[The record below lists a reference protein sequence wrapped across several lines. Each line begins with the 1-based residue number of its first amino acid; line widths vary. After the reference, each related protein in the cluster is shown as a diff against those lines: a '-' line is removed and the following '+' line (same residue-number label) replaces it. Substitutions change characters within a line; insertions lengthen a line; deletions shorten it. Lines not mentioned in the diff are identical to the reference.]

1 MVRVEGG
8 TGDVDSNY
16 ESLRSSLHRS
26 PPIAA
31 VIRPD
36 DLLQVGLE
44 GVEQA
49 QHGVGGVP
57 AGVAGGSDIVVDPAG
72 EWPDAVDRAGP
83 AGEVEEGAEPP
94 LSFLF
99 GGRSR
104 SSFSQAKTASPK
116 NVDKSS

>member
-83 AGEVEEGAEPP
+83 AGEVEEGAEAAVILP
-94 LSFLF
+94 LRQQVEELLF
-99 GGRSR
+99 AGEDC
-104 SSFSQAKTASPK
+104 FPEKC
-116 NVDKSS
+116 